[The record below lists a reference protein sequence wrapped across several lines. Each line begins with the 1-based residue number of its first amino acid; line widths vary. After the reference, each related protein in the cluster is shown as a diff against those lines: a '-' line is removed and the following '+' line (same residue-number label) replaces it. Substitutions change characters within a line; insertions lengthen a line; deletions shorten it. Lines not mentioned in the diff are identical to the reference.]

1 MGIEQLK
8 ELSLSLIA
16 EILLFRYE
24 FNGVRITLKNLY
36 SVEKIERDNTVI
48 LTFEGGNAKLS
59 LDKLRYN
66 KEGAVLY
73 VENSVEEN

>member
-1 MGIEQLK
+1 MTIEELK

-48 LTFEGGNAKLS
+48 LTFEGGNVKIS
-59 LDKLRYN
+59 PDKLRYN
-66 KEGAVLY
+66 KENVLLY
-73 VENSVEEN
+73 VQNN